1 MTQDALSTN
10 TRAKTLFH
18 PVVYRVIIALAA
30 LFGISVWGF
39 FASDYVGYVVAV
51 VTGFVFMI
59 VVLPSLLWRIRRH
72 GHDPRLR
79 EDGSS
84 EKPGSLM
91 EWMTSDFDAWQERMK
106 GWDAV
111 AGSLLP
117 IAACAFGMLAFAIMF
132 QFAVPS

>member
-1 MTQDALSTN
+1 MTHDALSTDRP
-10 TRAKTLFH
+10 TKTLFH

-30 LFGISVWGF
+30 LLAISVWGF
-39 FASDYVGYVVAV
+39 FADSDIGYQVAV

-59 VVLPSLLWRIRRH
+59 VALPSLLWRIRRH
-72 GHDPRLR
+72 GHDPRLQ

-84 EKPGSLM
+84 ERAGSLVD
-91 EWMTSDFDAWQERMK
+91 WMRSDFEARQERMK
-106 GWDAV
+106 GWDAM

-117 IAACAFGMLAFAIMF
+117 IAACALGMLAFAIMF

>member
-1 MTQDALSTN
+1 MTHDALSTDRP
-10 TRAKTLFH
+10 TKTLFH

-30 LFGISVWGF
+30 LLAISVWGF
-39 FASDYVGYVVAV
+39 FADADIGYQVAV

-59 VVLPSLLWRIRRH
+59 VALPSLLWRIRRH
-72 GHDPRLR
+72 GHDPRLQK
-79 EDGSS
+79 DGSS
-84 EKPGSLM
+84 ERAGSLLD
-91 EWMTSDFDAWQERMK
+91 WMKSDFEARQERMK
-106 GWDAV
+106 GWDAM